1 MPHEGNELI
10 AKGAQN
16 AFFDK
21 SVENLPGED
30 KVKVLIGI
38 SMIVIIMGNH
48 QFLRLRLT
56 GNHTKTWIAIGIG
69 HVKGSVAFEVDPTS
83 CDQNNSTLFN
93 RLSQGGPRHF
103 VILDGLVFP
112 LPGLFDKIHF
122 EHCQPK
128 PVF

>member
-10 AKGAQN
+10 AKGTQN

-48 QFLRLRLT
+48 
-56 GNHTKTWIAIGIG
+56 
-69 HVKGSVAFEVDPTS
+69 
-83 CDQNNSTLFN
+83 
-93 RLSQGGPRHF
+93 
-103 VILDGLVFP
+103 
-112 LPGLFDKIHF
+112 
-122 EHCQPK
+122 
-128 PVF
+128 